1 MDHKVRG
8 STASGKERSMTGYAR
23 RNPTTSR
30 TFAVVLTTTVLVFVW
45 LGVTRA
51 AAPISDTPPPAR
63 QEELSA
69 EVAALKAEIERLKGI
84 VPDQSH
90 AMKDVAY
97 HFANLWFAA
106 QKKNWPLAEFYWAE
120 TRSHLR
126 WAVRIL
132 PVRKDPQGNEV
143 RLATI
148 LEPIEKTALQQVH
161 EAIQAQDSAMF
172 ARVYQQM
179 LESCYAC
186 HLAAG
191 KPFLRLQI
199 PQQPEVPIIRF
210 DPEP

>member
-1 MDHKVRG
+1 MDYKVCVG
-8 STASGKERSMTGYAR
+8 TASRRERSIRGYAR
-23 RNPTTSR
+23 RNPPTSR
-30 TFAVVLTTTVLVFVW
+30 TVAVVVAITVLVFVW

-51 AAPISDTPPPAR
+51 ADPIADTPQPVR

-120 TRSHLR
+120 TRAHLR

-143 RLATI
+143 RLASI

>member
-1 MDHKVRG
+1 M
-8 STASGKERSMTGYAR
+8 
-23 RNPTTSR
+23 
-30 TFAVVLTTTVLVFVW
+30 TVLVLVW

-51 AAPISDTPPPAR
+51 ADSIPDTPQPVR

-120 TRSHLR
+120 TRAHLR

-143 RLATI
+143 RLASI

>member
-1 MDHKVRG
+1 MDHKVCV
-8 STASGKERSMTGYAR
+8 STASRRERSIRGYAM
-23 RNPTTSR
+23 RNPPTSR
-30 TFAVVLTTTVLVFVW
+30 TFAVVVAMTVLGFVW

-51 AAPISDTPPPAR
+51 ADPIADTPQPAR

-90 AMKDVAY
+90 AMKDMAY

-106 QKKNWPLAEFYWAE
+106 QKQNWPLAEFYWAE

-126 WAVRIL
+126 WAVRII
-132 PVRKDPQGNEV
+132 PVRKDSQGNEI
-143 RLATI
+143 RLSAI
-148 LEPIEKTALQQVH
+148 LEPIEKTTLQQVH
-161 EAIQAQDSAMF
+161 EAILAKDRETFVQA
-172 ARVYQQM
+172 YHQM
-179 LESCYAC
+179 LASCYAC
-186 HLAAG
+186 HLASG